1 MFYKYKV
8 TYWDSH
14 NFEEAFDEGLVYAK
28 NYGKAAIKVVDD
40 YGENCVVDIY
50 LMELEEK
57 INCINKDDIDFSFR
71 EN

>member
-14 NFEEAFDEGLVYAK
+14 NSEEAFDEGLVYAK
-28 NYGKAAIKVVDD
+28 NYGKAAMKVVDD

-50 LMELEEK
+50 LMELEEM
-57 INCINKDDIDFSFR
+57 NCINKDDIDFSFR